1 MIIGGYIMKNKFCK
15 DCGER
20 IKVVDKNELK
30 SVRIIK

>member
-1 MIIGGYIMKNKFCK
+1 MKNKFCK